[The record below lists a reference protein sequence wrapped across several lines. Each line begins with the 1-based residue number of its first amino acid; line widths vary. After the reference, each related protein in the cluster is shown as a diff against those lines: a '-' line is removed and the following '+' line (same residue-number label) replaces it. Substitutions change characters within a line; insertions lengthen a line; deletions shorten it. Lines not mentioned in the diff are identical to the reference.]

1 MANSI
6 TSADLNQYK
15 KLRIALQELYDNIS
29 AGRISESSGNTFK
42 TCHDNIFPTES
53 DASYGNSL
61 RLTTTGTLGEANIN
75 GNAISLQKL
84 LINTLYPTFHQT
96 IIENSYSAYTNS
108 ALPVITG
115 SKKDHLCFIKYA
127 SSKANIE
134 PDKYPITNILYSK
147 YAIEI
152 FIKINEALMDCY
164 YSHTN
169 DFATFTSSTKIYIV
183 DKYLKGDHEIGVPR
197 GIFINNT
204 TPSSDNDE
212 PPNAIYL
219 YIGDLKNMFKDD
231 DIKIRKTDSPS
242 TPADMTEVYKGLV
255 KPIFT
260 SNNKLNIKIEAVYY
274 FGYLDYGKNLDTES
288 KYPAQSG
295 QSVKPPKDGI
305 VGTMAGVALA
315 SGTKFSSATIKQGY
329 SITGL
334 NILKDSVIE
343 YVTSTQLRPEVV
355 PNPLA
360 TPPVIGAAAVPAT
373 YTYRIKSGSKISGTI
388 NAGGSIAIDSI
399 IDKDNTNISKITT
412 DSSVAVKQG
421 SKPVISPQTTDIK
434 TKEEITITG
443 TIPLDDSNGCSLTE
457 DVTFVTNTQIS
468 IAAGD
473 SQKNLVSPLSITP
486 VNITY
491 PALNIGEYILESD
504 IVSTRIEATFNNLE
518 GAVANIPQSFYEQNI
533 YYIFNFIKMI
543 KHIDKASFSTTSK
556 YLHIYILSYKSL
568 LLASIRA
575 ANIFYNNRHRLNAV
589 AISYENNFLNT
600 TSPDSAG
607 SGCAKKSLN
616 DFVKNDKKA
625 VFSLTP
631 TCTSSAEEALPADTY
646 MGGDGFK
653 YILYKPNEG
662 SADNDVMFKDYDKR
676 ILEELDNLSNTK
688 VKESTGN
695 LGITN
700 FQIFSSFVL
709 KGKFTITSYD
719 SNVHDKI
726 DGSFRNSAP
735 AADYKILKDIF
746 YNNKTYDFNKNYRI
760 KIVDDV
766 FKVIKFNTRK
776 DYAGG
781 DRIDIE
787 LEQDK
792 TIQTE
797 LYNKLNNY
805 SPSVI
810 TQQDHPVYIV
820 KITSKDIDKDYNA
833 IVKNTSTIEEN
844 INMYKTKIKNN
855 TTLYELHK
863 SRNNLLYNQVLSY
876 LIIVAVI
883 ISILVIINVANVEK
897 PLIKSITL
905 ACLAVIIILFMSYYI
920 MNTLYIEEG
929 FAEGSGSTHEGY
941 DLCPKDTCKIS
952 NDAQASG
959 IIVEEKDQA
968 MLKRKKDFV
977 KNFLEDKAEKL
988 MLMIILETP
997 SIVNDSLKGN
1007 NEKLVTISKNIYN
1020 DKLYL
1025 KDVLYSKKSDS
1036 EMNVDVLKYENKNYD
1051 TYIICVLFLA
1061 LIMVGSYTINIYTDN
1076 KYLDLLIL
1084 IMVILFVC
1092 LFTYFVLYTNRVV
1105 RTVSTNYYWGNEYE
1119 NQYI

>member
-15 KLRIALQELYDNIS
+15 NLRIALKGLYDNIS
-29 AGRISESSGNTFK
+29 AGRIPESSGGNTFK

-53 DASYGNSL
+53 DASYGNAL
-61 RLTTTGTLGEANIN
+61 RLTTTGILGEAEIN

-96 IIENSYSAYTNS
+96 IINDSYSAYTNNG
-108 ALPVITG
+108 LVKTTG
-115 SKKDHLCFIKYA
+115 SNKDHLCFIKYA
-127 SSKANIE
+127 DSSANIL

-152 FIKINEALMDCY
+152 FIKINEALMNCY
-164 YSHTN
+164 SSHTK
-169 DFATFTSSTKIYIV
+169 DFDATFSSSTKIYIV
-183 DKYLKGDHEIGVPR
+183 DKKLKGDH
-197 GIFINNT
+197 
-204 TPSSDNDE
+204 SDNDAKGIYIKHSSSE
-212 PPNAIYL
+212 TGADRPPEGIYL
-219 YIGDLKNMFKDD
+219 YIGKLSNMFQDA
-231 DIKIRKTDSPS
+231 DIKMWVSNSPNAP
-242 TPADMTEVYKGLV
+242 TAITAEYKGLAG
-255 KPIFT
+255 PIFT
-260 SNNKLNIKIEAVYY
+260 SSNKLNIKSGTVYY
-274 FGYLDYGKNLDTES
+274 FGYLEYSNVEDTAS
-288 KYPAQSG
+288 KYAAQSG
-295 QSVKPPKDGI
+295 TSVNPNI
-305 VGTMAGVALA
+305 ESTGTMTGVSLTNA
-315 SGTKFSSATIKQGY
+315 TISSATIKQGSKISNLTIHSGAMIERVMTTPGGVVANTY
-329 SITGL
+329 KITEGTISGSITVDPDSKIATGAVIATTTDANISAINITSSSLTLPGVAGAAKKSETTIKRDRSLTTATEGIPISTPILLTRYSVANFTYLSSKTYTFSSGPSRIQIGEDETSTTVAIPVDIAGVPIQSLTSTNISITGTFQ
-334 NILKDSVIE
+334 N
-343 YVTSTQLRPEVV
+343 
-355 PNPLA
+355 LA
-360 TPPVIGAAAVPAT
+360 GPAT
-373 YTYRIKSGSKISGTI
+373 
-388 NAGGSIAIDSI
+388 
-399 IDKDNTNISKITT
+399 
-412 DSSVAVKQG
+412 
-421 SKPVISPQTTDIK
+421 
-434 TKEEITITG
+434 
-443 TIPLDDSNGCSLTE
+443 
-457 DVTFVTNTQIS
+457 
-468 IAAGD
+468 
-473 SQKNLVSPLSITP
+473 TP
-486 VNITY
+486 K
-491 PALNIGEYILESD
+491 
-504 IVSTRIEATFNNLE
+504 
-518 GAVANIPQSFYEQNI
+518 SFYEQNI

-543 KHIDKASFSTTSK
+543 KYIDKASFSTTSK
-556 YLHIYILSYKSL
+556 YLHIYILCYKSL

-589 AISYENNFLNT
+589 AISYETNFLNNT
-600 TSPDSAG
+600 PEASGG

-625 VFSLTP
+625 DFSSTS
-631 TCTSSAEEALPADTY
+631 TCTSTEALPANTY

-653 YILYKPNEG
+653 YILYKPNGG
-662 SADNDVMFKDYDKR
+662 SDDNNAMFKAYDMR
-676 ILEELDNLSNTK
+676 ILEEFDNLSNTK
-688 VKESTGN
+688 VKESTAN

-719 SNVHDKI
+719 SNVHDRI
-726 DGSFRNSAP
+726 DGSFINSAP
-735 AADYKILKDIF
+735 PTDYKILKDIF
-746 YNNKTYDFNKNYRI
+746 YNNKTYDFNKSYRI
-760 KIVDDV
+760 KIVNSV
-766 FKVIKFNTRK
+766 FKVIKFNTRQ
-776 DYAGG
+776 DFAGG
-781 DRIDIE
+781 KRIDIE
-787 LEQDK
+787 LEQDN
-792 TIQTE
+792 TIPSE
-797 LYNKLNNY
+797 LYNDLNNY
-805 SPSVI
+805 NASSSAQI
-810 TQQDHPVYIV
+810 QHPVYIV

-833 IVKNTSTIEEN
+833 IVNNTNTIEKN

-929 FAEGSGSTHEGY
+929 FAEGSGSTHVGY
-941 DLCPKDTCKIS
+941 DLCPTNSCKIS
-952 NDAQASG
+952 NGAELSG
-959 IIVEEKDQA
+959 NIVEEKDANMQ
-968 MLKRKKDFV
+968 KRKKDYV
-977 KNFLEDKAEKL
+977 KNFLEYKAEKL

-997 SIVNDSLKGN
+997 SIVNESLKGN

-1051 TYIICVLFLA
+1051 IYIVCVLFLA

>member
-15 KLRIALQELYDNIS
+15 NLRIALKGLYDNIS
-29 AGRISESSGNTFK
+29 AGRIPESSGGNTFK

-53 DASYGNSL
+53 DASYGNAL
-61 RLTTTGTLGEANIN
+61 RLTTTGILGEAEIN

-96 IIENSYSAYTNS
+96 IINDSYSAYTNNG
-108 ALPVITG
+108 LVKTTG
-115 SKKDHLCFIKYA
+115 SNKDHLCFIKYA
-127 SSKANIE
+127 DSSANIL

-152 FIKINEALMDCY
+152 FIKINEALMNCY
-164 YSHTN
+164 SSHTK
-169 DFATFTSSTKIYIV
+169 DFDATFSSSTKIYIV
-183 DKYLKGDHEIGVPR
+183 DKKLKGDH
-197 GIFINNT
+197 
-204 TPSSDNDE
+204 SDNDAKGIYIKHSSSE
-212 PPNAIYL
+212 TGADRPPEGIYL
-219 YIGDLKNMFKDD
+219 YIGKLSNMFQDA
-231 DIKIRKTDSPS
+231 DIKMWVSNSPNAP
-242 TPADMTEVYKGLV
+242 TAITAEYKGLAG
-255 KPIFT
+255 PIFT
-260 SNNKLNIKIEAVYY
+260 SSNKLNIKSGTVYY
-274 FGYLDYGKNLDTES
+274 FGYLEYSNVEDTAS
-288 KYPAQSG
+288 KYAAQSG
-295 QSVKPPKDGI
+295 TSVNPNI
-305 VGTMAGVALA
+305 ESTGTMTGVSLTNA
-315 SGTKFSSATIKQGY
+315 TISSATIKQGSKISNLTIHSGAMIERVMTTPGGVVANTY
-329 SITGL
+329 KITEGTISGSITVDPDSKIATGAVIATTTDANISAINITSSSLTLPGVAGAAKKSETTIKRDRSLTTATEGIPISTPILLTRYSVANFTYLSSKTYTFSSGPSRIQIGEDETSTTVAIPVDIAGVPIQSLTSTNISITGTFQ
-334 NILKDSVIE
+334 N
-343 YVTSTQLRPEVV
+343 
-355 PNPLA
+355 LA
-360 TPPVIGAAAVPAT
+360 GPAT
-373 YTYRIKSGSKISGTI
+373 
-388 NAGGSIAIDSI
+388 
-399 IDKDNTNISKITT
+399 
-412 DSSVAVKQG
+412 
-421 SKPVISPQTTDIK
+421 
-434 TKEEITITG
+434 
-443 TIPLDDSNGCSLTE
+443 
-457 DVTFVTNTQIS
+457 
-468 IAAGD
+468 
-473 SQKNLVSPLSITP
+473 TP
-486 VNITY
+486 K
-491 PALNIGEYILESD
+491 
-504 IVSTRIEATFNNLE
+504 
-518 GAVANIPQSFYEQNI
+518 SFYEQNI

-543 KHIDKASFSTTSK
+543 KYIDKASFSTTSK
-556 YLHIYILSYKSL
+556 YLHIYILCYKSL

-589 AISYENNFLNT
+589 AISYETNFLNNT
-600 TSPDSAG
+600 PEASGG

-625 VFSLTP
+625 DFSSTS
-631 TCTSSAEEALPADTY
+631 TCTSTEALPANTY

-653 YILYKPNEG
+653 YILYKPNGG
-662 SADNDVMFKDYDKR
+662 SDDNNAMFKAYDMR
-676 ILEELDNLSNTK
+676 ILEEFDNLSNTK
-688 VKESTGN
+688 VKESTAN

-719 SNVHDKI
+719 SNVHDRI
-726 DGSFRNSAP
+726 DGSFINSAP
-735 AADYKILKDIF
+735 PTDYKILKDIF
-746 YNNKTYDFNKNYRI
+746 YNNKTYDFNKSYRI
-760 KIVDDV
+760 KIVNSV
-766 FKVIKFNTRK
+766 FKVIKFNTRQ
-776 DYAGG
+776 DFAGG
-781 DRIDIE
+781 KRIDIE
-787 LEQDK
+787 LEQDN
-792 TIQTE
+792 TIPSE
-797 LYNKLNNY
+797 LYNDLNNY
-805 SPSVI
+805 NASSSAQI
-810 TQQDHPVYIV
+810 QHPVYIV

-833 IVKNTSTIEEN
+833 IVNNTNTIEKN

-929 FAEGSGSTHEGY
+929 FAEGSGSTHVGY
-941 DLCPKDTCKIS
+941 DLCPTNSCKIS
-952 NDAQASG
+952 NGEELSG
-959 IIVEEKDQA
+959 NIVEEKDANMQ
-968 MLKRKKDFV
+968 KRKKDYV
-977 KNFLEDKAEKL
+977 KNFLEYKAEKL

-997 SIVNDSLKGN
+997 SIVNESLKGN

-1051 TYIICVLFLA
+1051 IYIVCVLFLA

>member
-15 KLRIALQELYDNIS
+15 NLRIALKGLYDNIS
-29 AGRISESSGNTFK
+29 AGRIPESSGGNTFK

-53 DASYGNSL
+53 DASYGNAL
-61 RLTTTGTLGEANIN
+61 RLTTTGILGEAEIN

-96 IIENSYSAYTNS
+96 IINDSYSAYTNNG
-108 ALPVITG
+108 LVKTTG
-115 SKKDHLCFIKYA
+115 SNKDHLCFIKYA
-127 SSKANIE
+127 DSSANIL

-152 FIKINEALMDCY
+152 FIKINEALMNCY
-164 YSHTN
+164 SSHTK
-169 DFATFTSSTKIYIV
+169 DFDATFSSSTKIYIV
-183 DKYLKGDHEIGVPR
+183 DKKLKGDH
-197 GIFINNT
+197 
-204 TPSSDNDE
+204 SDNDAKGIYIKHSSSE
-212 PPNAIYL
+212 TGADRPPEGIYL
-219 YIGDLKNMFKDD
+219 YIGKLSNMFQDA
-231 DIKIRKTDSPS
+231 DIKMWVSNSPNAP
-242 TPADMTEVYKGLV
+242 TAITAEYKGLAG
-255 KPIFT
+255 PIFT
-260 SNNKLNIKIEAVYY
+260 SSNKLNIKSGTVYY
-274 FGYLDYGKNLDTES
+274 FGYLEYSNVEDTAS
-288 KYPAQSG
+288 KYAAQSG
-295 QSVKPPKDGI
+295 TSVNPNI
-305 VGTMAGVALA
+305 ESTGTMTGVSLTNA
-315 SGTKFSSATIKQGY
+315 TISSATIKQGSKISNLTIHSGAMIERVMTTPGGVVANTY
-329 SITGL
+329 KITEGTISGSITVDPDSKIATGAVIATTTDANISAINITSSSLTLPGVAGAAKKSETTIKRDRSLTTATEGIPISTPILLTRYSVANFTYLSSKTYTFSSGPSRIQIGEDETSTTVAIPVDIAGVPIQSLTSTNISITGTFQ
-334 NILKDSVIE
+334 N
-343 YVTSTQLRPEVV
+343 
-355 PNPLA
+355 LA
-360 TPPVIGAAAVPAT
+360 GPAT
-373 YTYRIKSGSKISGTI
+373 
-388 NAGGSIAIDSI
+388 
-399 IDKDNTNISKITT
+399 
-412 DSSVAVKQG
+412 
-421 SKPVISPQTTDIK
+421 
-434 TKEEITITG
+434 
-443 TIPLDDSNGCSLTE
+443 
-457 DVTFVTNTQIS
+457 
-468 IAAGD
+468 
-473 SQKNLVSPLSITP
+473 TP
-486 VNITY
+486 K
-491 PALNIGEYILESD
+491 
-504 IVSTRIEATFNNLE
+504 
-518 GAVANIPQSFYEQNI
+518 SFYEQNI

-543 KHIDKASFSTTSK
+543 KYIDKASFSTTSK
-556 YLHIYILSYKSL
+556 YLHIYILCYKSL

-589 AISYENNFLNT
+589 AISYETNFLNNT
-600 TSPDSAG
+600 PEASGG

-625 VFSLTP
+625 DFSSTS
-631 TCTSSAEEALPADTY
+631 TCTSTEALPANTY

-653 YILYKPNEG
+653 YILYKPNGG
-662 SADNDVMFKDYDKR
+662 SDDNNAMFKDYDKR

-688 VKESTGN
+688 VKESTAN

-719 SNVHDKI
+719 SNVHDRI
-726 DGSFRNSAP
+726 DGSFINSAP
-735 AADYKILKDIF
+735 PTDYKILKDIF
-746 YNNKTYDFNKNYRI
+746 YNNKTYDFNKSYRI
-760 KIVDDV
+760 KIVNSV
-766 FKVIKFNTRK
+766 FKVIKFNTRQ
-776 DYAGG
+776 DFAGG

-792 TIQTE
+792 TIPQE
-797 LYNKLNNY
+797 LYNDLNNY
-805 SPSVI
+805 NASSSALI
-810 TQQDHPVYIV
+810 QHPVYIV

-833 IVKNTSTIEEN
+833 IVKNTNTIEEN

-929 FAEGSGSTHEGY
+929 FAEGSGSTHVGY
-941 DLCPKDTCKIS
+941 DLCPTNSCKIS
-952 NDAQASG
+952 NGEELSG
-959 IIVEEKDQA
+959 NIVEEKDANMQ
-968 MLKRKKDFV
+968 KRKKDYV
-977 KNFLEDKAEKL
+977 KNFLEYKAEKL

-997 SIVNDSLKGN
+997 SIVNESLKGN

-1051 TYIICVLFLA
+1051 IYIVCVLFLA

>member
-15 KLRIALQELYDNIS
+15 NLRIALKGLYDNIS
-29 AGRISESSGNTFK
+29 AGRIPESSGGNTFK

-53 DASYGNSL
+53 DASYGNAL
-61 RLTTTGTLGEANIN
+61 RLTTTGALGEAVIN

-96 IIENSYSAYTNS
+96 IINDSYSAYTNNG
-108 ALPVITG
+108 LVTTTG
-115 SKKDHLCFIKYA
+115 GNKDHLCFIKYA
-127 SSKANIE
+127 ASSANIL

-152 FIKINEALMDCY
+152 FIKINEALMNCY
-164 YSHTN
+164 SSHTK
-169 DFATFTSSTKIYIV
+169 DFDATFSSSTKIYIV
-183 DKYLKGDHEIGVPR
+183 DKKLKGDHGDNDAK
-197 GIFINNT
+197 GIYIKH
-204 TPSSDNDE
+204 PSSETGADI
-212 PPNAIYL
+212 PPEGIYL
-219 YIGDLKNMFKDD
+219 YIGKLSNMFQDANIKMWVSNSPNAPI
-231 DIKIRKTDSPS
+231 DIT
-242 TPADMTEVYKGLV
+242 ADYKGLAG
-255 KPIFT
+255 PIFT
-260 SNNKLNIKIEAVYY
+260 SSNKLHIKTGTVYY
-274 FGYLDYGKNLDTES
+274 FGYLEYSNVEDTAS
-288 KYPAQSG
+288 KYAAQSG
-295 QSVKPPKDGI
+295 TSENPNI
-305 VGTMAGVALA
+305 ESTGTMTGVSLTNA
-315 SGTKFSSATIKQGY
+315 TISSATIKQGSKISNLTIHSGAMIERVMTTPGGVVANTY
-329 SITGL
+329 KITGGTISGSITVDPDSKIATGAVIATTTDANISAINITSSSLTLPGVAGAAKKSETTIKRDRSLTTATEGIPISTPIPLTRYSVANFTYLSSKTYTFPSGPSQIQIGEDETSTTVAIPVDIAGVPIQSLTSTNISITGTFQ
-334 NILKDSVIE
+334 N
-343 YVTSTQLRPEVV
+343 
-355 PNPLA
+355 LA
-360 TPPVIGAAAVPAT
+360 GPAT
-373 YTYRIKSGSKISGTI
+373 
-388 NAGGSIAIDSI
+388 
-399 IDKDNTNISKITT
+399 
-412 DSSVAVKQG
+412 
-421 SKPVISPQTTDIK
+421 
-434 TKEEITITG
+434 
-443 TIPLDDSNGCSLTE
+443 
-457 DVTFVTNTQIS
+457 
-468 IAAGD
+468 
-473 SQKNLVSPLSITP
+473 TP
-486 VNITY
+486 K
-491 PALNIGEYILESD
+491 
-504 IVSTRIEATFNNLE
+504 
-518 GAVANIPQSFYEQNI
+518 SFYEQNI

-543 KHIDKASFSTTSK
+543 KYIDKASFLTTSK
-556 YLHIYILSYKSL
+556 YLHIYILCYKSL

-589 AISYENNFLNT
+589 AISYETNFLNNT
-600 TSPDSAG
+600 PEASGG

-662 SADNDVMFKDYDKR
+662 TADNDVMFKDYDKR

-688 VKESTGN
+688 VKESTAN

-719 SNVHDKI
+719 SNVHDTLEVN
-726 DGSFRNSAP
+726 GSFKNSASDN
-735 AADYKILKDIF
+735 DYKILKDIF
-746 YNNKTYDFNKNYRI
+746 YNNKTYDFNNNYRI
-760 KIVDDV
+760 KIVNST
-766 FKVIKFNTRK
+766 FKVIKFNIRT
-776 DYAGG
+776 DFAGSE
-781 DRIDIE
+781 RIDIE
-787 LEQDK
+787 LEHIKDSK
-792 TIQTE
+792 DISDD
-797 LYNKLNNY
+797 LYNKLNDY
-805 SPSVI
+805 TPSVI
-810 TQQDHPVYIV
+810 TQRYHPVYIV

-833 IVKNTSTIEEN
+833 IVKNTNTIEEN

-929 FAEGSGSTHEGY
+929 FAEGSGSTHVGY
-941 DLCPKDTCKIS
+941 DLCPTNSCKIS
-952 NDAQASG
+952 NGAELSG
-959 IIVEEKDQA
+959 NIVEEKDANMQ
-968 MLKRKKDFV
+968 KRKKDYV
-977 KNFLEDKAEKL
+977 KNFLEYKAEKL

-997 SIVNDSLKGN
+997 SIVNESLKGN

-1051 TYIICVLFLA
+1051 IYIVCVLFLA

>member
-15 KLRIALQELYDNIS
+15 NLRIALKGLYDNIS
-29 AGRISESSGNTFK
+29 AGRMPESSGGNTFK

-53 DASYGNSL
+53 DASYGNAL
-61 RLTTTGTLGEANIN
+61 RLTTTGNLGEAVIN

-96 IIENSYSAYTNS
+96 IINDSYSAYTNNG
-108 ALPVITG
+108 LVKTTG
-115 SKKDHLCFIKYA
+115 SNKDHLCFIKYA
-127 SSKANIE
+127 DSSANIL

-152 FIKINEALMDCY
+152 FIKINEALMNCY
-164 YSHTN
+164 SSHTK
-169 DFATFTSSTKIYIV
+169 DFDATFSPSTKIYIV
-183 DKYLKGDHEIGVPR
+183 DKKLKGDH
-197 GIFINNT
+197 
-204 TPSSDNDE
+204 SDNDAKGIYIKHPSSE
-212 PPNAIYL
+212 TGADIPPEGIYL
-219 YIGDLKNMFKDD
+219 YIGKLSNMFQDA
-231 DIKIRKTDSPS
+231 DIKMWVSNS
-242 TPADMTEVYKGLV
+242 NTPTAITAEYKGLAG
-255 KPIFT
+255 PIFT
-260 SNNKLNIKIEAVYY
+260 SSNKLHIKTGTVYY
-274 FGYLDYGKNLDTES
+274 FGYLEYSNDADTAS
-288 KYPAQSG
+288 KYNIQDSASKRPTFSNPISG
-295 QSVKPPKDGI
+295 SITSGLSGLTI
-305 VGTMAGVALA
+305 TRATIA
-315 SGTKFSSATIKQGY
+315 SGSTIS
-329 SITGL
+329 SITIPDGTTIERVMTASPPGAVL
-334 NILKDSVIE
+334 NKYRILEALNSIKLTISIGTTISTSSVNSIPQASLSAIKDTWVPTSSDHTGSVITDTTTVSDLTAASFTTNTAISVE
-343 YVTSTQLRPEVV
+343 KSSPSYSGATCDSNSLRGLEFVITAGAVADATAATFTSSST
-355 PNPLA
+355 
-360 TPPVIGAAAVPAT
+360 
-373 YTYRIKSGSKISGTI
+373 
-388 NAGGSIAIDSI
+388 
-399 IDKDNTNISKITT
+399 SKITRDIT
-412 DSSVAVKQG
+412 AIATTTT
-421 SKPVISPQTTDIK
+421 SKDIIVDNIANQTKAGI
-434 TKEEITITG
+434 
-443 TIPLDDSNGCSLTE
+443 SLTGS
-457 DVTFVTNTQIS
+457 FTNIDG
-468 IAAGD
+468 AAVEQ
-473 SQKNLVSPLSITP
+473 S
-486 VNITY
+486 
-491 PALNIGEYILESD
+491 
-504 IVSTRIEATFNNLE
+504 
-518 GAVANIPQSFYEQNI
+518 SFYNQNI

-543 KHIDKASFSTTSK
+543 KYIDKASFLTTSK
-556 YLHIYILSYKSL
+556 YLHIYILCYKSL

-589 AISYENNFLNT
+589 AISYETNFLNNT
-600 TSPDSAG
+600 PEASGG

-625 VFSLTP
+625 VFSLTS
-631 TCTSSAEEALPADTY
+631 TCTSTEALPANTY

-653 YILYKPNEG
+653 YILYKPNGG
-662 SADNDVMFKDYDKR
+662 SDDNNAMFKAYDMR
-676 ILEELDNLSNTK
+676 ILEEFDNLSNTK
-688 VKESTGN
+688 VKESTAN

-719 SNVHDKI
+719 SNVHDTLEVN
-726 DGSFRNSAP
+726 GSFKNSASDN
-735 AADYKILKDIF
+735 DYKILKDIF

-760 KIVDDV
+760 KIVNSV
-766 FKVIKFNTRK
+766 FKVIKFNTRQ
-776 DYAGG
+776 DFAGG
-781 DRIDIE
+781 KRIDIE
-787 LEQDK
+787 LEQDN
-792 TIQTE
+792 TIPSE
-797 LYNKLNNY
+797 LYNDLNNY
-805 SPSVI
+805 NASSSAQI
-810 TQQDHPVYIV
+810 QHPVYIV

-833 IVKNTSTIEEN
+833 IVNNTNTIEKN

-929 FAEGSGSTHEGY
+929 FAEGSGSTHVGY
-941 DLCPKDTCKIS
+941 DLCPTNSCKIS
-952 NDAQASG
+952 NGAALSG
-959 IIVEEKDQA
+959 NTVEEKDANMQ
-968 MLKRKKDFV
+968 KRKKDYV
-977 KNFLEDKAEKL
+977 KNFLEYKAEQL

-997 SIVNDSLKGN
+997 SIVNESLKGN

-1051 TYIICVLFLA
+1051 IYIVCVLFLA

>member
-15 KLRIALQELYDNIS
+15 NLRIALKGLYDNIS
-29 AGRISESSGNTFK
+29 AGRMPESSGGNTFK

-53 DASYGNSL
+53 DASYGNAL
-61 RLTTTGTLGEANIN
+61 RLTTTGILGEAEIN

-96 IIENSYSAYTNS
+96 IINDSYSAYTNNGLVKT
-108 ALPVITG
+108 AG
-115 SKKDHLCFIKYA
+115 SNKDHLCFIKYA
-127 SSKANIE
+127 DSSANIL

-152 FIKINEALMDCY
+152 FIKINEALMNCY
-164 YSHTN
+164 SSHTK
-169 DFATFTSSTKIYIV
+169 DFDATFSSSTKIYIV
-183 DKYLKGDHEIGVPR
+183 DKKLKGDHG
-197 GIFINNT
+197 
-204 TPSSDNDE
+204 DNDAKGIYISASSE
-212 PPNAIYL
+212 TGADIPPEGIYL
-219 YIGDLKNMFKDD
+219 YIGKLSNMFQDAN
-231 DIKIRKTDSPS
+231 IKMWVSNSPNAP
-242 TPADMTEVYKGLV
+242 TAITAEYKGLAG
-255 KPIFT
+255 PIFT
-260 SNNKLNIKIEAVYY
+260 SSNKLHIKTGTVYY
-274 FGYLDYGKNLDTES
+274 FGYLEYSNVEDTAS
-288 KYPAQSG
+288 KYAAQSG
-295 QSVKPPKDGI
+295 TSVNPNI
-305 VGTMAGVALA
+305 ESTGTMTGVSLTNA
-315 SGTKFSSATIKQGY
+315 TISSATIKQGSKISNLTIHGGAMIEIARDASNAVIANTY
-329 SITGL
+329 KITGGLISGSITVDPASKIATGAVIATTTDAHISAINITSSLLTSPGVSGAAKKLETTIKRDSPLTTATEGIPISTPILLTRYSVANFTYLSSKTYTFPSGPSQIRIGEDETSATVAIPVDIAGVPIQSLTSTNISITGTFQ
-334 NILKDSVIE
+334 N
-343 YVTSTQLRPEVV
+343 
-355 PNPLA
+355 LA
-360 TPPVIGAAAVPAT
+360 GPAT
-373 YTYRIKSGSKISGTI
+373 
-388 NAGGSIAIDSI
+388 
-399 IDKDNTNISKITT
+399 
-412 DSSVAVKQG
+412 
-421 SKPVISPQTTDIK
+421 
-434 TKEEITITG
+434 
-443 TIPLDDSNGCSLTE
+443 
-457 DVTFVTNTQIS
+457 
-468 IAAGD
+468 
-473 SQKNLVSPLSITP
+473 TP
-486 VNITY
+486 K
-491 PALNIGEYILESD
+491 
-504 IVSTRIEATFNNLE
+504 
-518 GAVANIPQSFYEQNI
+518 SFYEQNI

-543 KHIDKASFSTTSK
+543 KYIDKASFSTTSK

-575 ANIFYNNRHRLNAV
+575 ANIFYNNRHKLNAV
-589 AISYENNFLNT
+589 AISYETNFLNNT
-600 TSPDSAG
+600 PEASGG

-625 VFSLTP
+625 DFSSTS
-631 TCTSSAEEALPADTY
+631 TCTSTEALPADTY
-646 MGGDGFK
+646 IGGDGFK
-653 YILYKPNEG
+653 YILYKTNGG
-662 SADNDVMFKDYDKR
+662 SDDNNAMFKAYDKQ
-676 ILEELDNLSNTK
+676 ILEEFDNLSNTK
-688 VKESTGN
+688 VKESTAN

-719 SNVHDKI
+719 SNVHDRI
-726 DGSFRNSAP
+726 DGSFINSAP
-735 AADYKILKDIF
+735 PTDYKILKDIF

-760 KIVDDV
+760 KIVNSV
-766 FKVIKFNTRK
+766 FKVIKFNTRQ
-776 DYAGG
+776 DFAGG
-781 DRIDIE
+781 KRIDIE
-787 LEQDK
+787 LEQDN
-792 TIQTE
+792 TIPSE
-797 LYNKLNNY
+797 LYNDLNNY
-805 SPSVI
+805 NASSSAQI
-810 TQQDHPVYIV
+810 QHPVYIV

-833 IVKNTSTIEEN
+833 IVNNTNTIEKN

-929 FAEGSGSTHEGY
+929 FAEGSGSTHVGY
-941 DLCPKDTCKIS
+941 DLCPTNSCKIS
-952 NDAQASG
+952 NGAALSG
-959 IIVEEKDQA
+959 NTVEEKDANMQ
-968 MLKRKKDFV
+968 KRKKDYV
-977 KNFLEDKAEKL
+977 KNFLEYKAEQL

-997 SIVNDSLKGN
+997 SIVNESLKGN

-1051 TYIICVLFLA
+1051 IYIVCVLFLA

>member
-1 MANSI
+1 MTTNI
-6 TSADLNQYK
+6 TSADLNQYN
-15 KLRIALQELYDNIS
+15 KLRIALRDLYNNIS
-29 AGRISESSGNTFK
+29 AGRIPETGVNTFK
-42 TCHDNIFPTES
+42 SCHDNIFPTES
-53 DASYGNSL
+53 DASYGDSQK
-61 RLTTTGTLGEANIN
+61 LTTTGDLGETDIN
-75 GNAISLQKL
+75 GHAISLQKL

-108 ALPVITG
+108 DLVATAG

-242 TPADMTEVYKGLV
+242 TPADMTEVYKGEGG
-255 KPIFT
+255 PIFT
-260 SNNKLNIKIEAVYY
+260 SNNKLNIKIGTVYY
-274 FGYLDYGKNLDTES
+274 FGYLDYGKNSDTES

-295 QSVKPPKDGI
+295 TSENPNIESTGSM
-305 VGTMAGVALA
+305 TGVNLNTAKITNAIIKA
-315 SGTKFSSATIKQGY
+315 SST
-329 SITGL
+329 ITGL
-334 NILKDSVIE
+334 KILKDSLIRP
-343 YVTSTQLRPEVV
+343 VT
-355 PNPLA
+355 
-360 TPPVIGAAAVPAT
+360 GAAANT
-373 YTYRIKSGSKISGTI
+373 YMIITGKISGTI
-388 NAGGSIAIDSI
+388 T
-399 IDKDNTNISKITT
+399 TNQASFI
-412 DSSVAVKQG
+412 KQG
-421 SKPVISPQTTDIK
+421 SAI
-434 TKEEITITG
+434 E
-443 TIPLDDSNGCSLTE
+443 
-457 DVTFVTNTQIS
+457 NT
-468 IAAGD
+468 A
-473 SQKNLVSPLSITP
+473 
-486 VNITY
+486 
-491 PALNIGEYILESD
+491 
-504 IVSTRIEATFNNLE
+504 
-518 GAVANIPQSFYEQNI
+518 ANIPNIRLPSTPNSFTKTDTNLDATVKSATTIKADASLTTADDILIPTNIDLPLPTADGNGGVSVSNFTFVAQENLLSAGLTSGTIDVDKSSSTTVIPVDINVPITSFTKPNIRIFGTFQNLAGVANTPKSFYQQNI

-556 YLHIYILSYKSL
+556 YLHIYILCYKSL

-589 AISYENNFLNT
+589 AISYENNFLNNALQE
-600 TSPDSAG
+600 SGGA
-607 SGCAKKSLN
+607 GCAKKSLN
-616 DFVKNDKKA
+616 DFVKNDHKA
-625 VFSLTP
+625 KFSSTS
-631 TCTSSAEEALPADTY
+631 TCTLSSEEALPVDTY
-646 MGGDGFK
+646 MGGNGFK
-653 YILYKPNEG
+653 YILYKQNAG
-662 SADNDVMFKDYDKR
+662 SADNNEMFKAYDKR

-735 AADYKILKDIF
+735 DNDYKILKDIF

-760 KIVDDV
+760 KIVNNV
-766 FKVIKFNTRK
+766 FKVIKFNMRK
-776 DYAGG
+776 DFAGG
-781 DRIDIE
+781 ERIDIE

-792 TIQTE
+792 TIPPE
-797 LYNKLNNY
+797 LYNKLNTYNASS
-805 SPSVI
+805 SPQI
-810 TQQDHPVYIV
+810 EHPVYIV

-833 IVKNTSTIEEN
+833 IVKNTNTIEEN

-941 DLCPKDTCKIS
+941 DLCPKDTCIS
-952 NDAQASG
+952 NGAPISG
-959 IIVEEKDQA
+959 IIVEEKEQA

-1007 NEKLVTISKNIYN
+1007 NEKLVAISKNIYN

>member
-15 KLRIALQELYDNIS
+15 NLRIALKGLYDNIS
-29 AGRISESSGNTFK
+29 AGRIPESSGGNTFK

-53 DASYGNSL
+53 DASYGNAL
-61 RLTTTGTLGEANIN
+61 RLTTTGVLGEADIN

-96 IIENSYSAYTNS
+96 IINDSYSAYTNNG
-108 ALPVITG
+108 LVKTTG
-115 SKKDHLCFIKYA
+115 SNKDHLCFIKYA
-127 SSKANIE
+127 DSSANIL

-152 FIKINEALMDCY
+152 FIKINEALMNCY
-164 YSHTN
+164 SSHTK
-169 DFATFTSSTKIYIV
+169 DFDATFSSSTKIYIV
-183 DKYLKGDHEIGVPR
+183 DKKLKGDH
-197 GIFINNT
+197 
-204 TPSSDNDE
+204 SDNDAKGIYIKHSSSE
-212 PPNAIYL
+212 TGADRPPEGIYL
-219 YIGDLKNMFKDD
+219 YIGKLSNMFQDA
-231 DIKIRKTDSPS
+231 DIKMWVSNSPNAP
-242 TPADMTEVYKGLV
+242 TAITADYKGLAG
-255 KPIFT
+255 PIFT
-260 SNNKLNIKIEAVYY
+260 SSNKLNIKSGTVYY
-274 FGYLDYGKNLDTES
+274 FGYLEYSNDADTAS
-288 KYPAQSG
+288 KYNIQDSASKRLTFSTPISG
-295 QSVKPPKDGI
+295 SI
-305 VGTMAGVALA
+305 T
-315 SGTKFSSATIKQGY
+315 SGLSGLTITSATIASGSTIS
-329 SITGL
+329 SITIPDGTTIERVMTASPPGAVL
-334 NILKDSVIE
+334 NKYRILEAPNSIKLTISVGTTISTSSVNSIPQASLSAIKATWAPTSSDHTGSVITDTTTVSNLTAASFTTNTAISVE
-343 YVTSTQLRPEVV
+343 KSSPSYSGATCDSNSLRGLEFVITAGDVATATAATFTSSST
-355 PNPLA
+355 
-360 TPPVIGAAAVPAT
+360 
-373 YTYRIKSGSKISGTI
+373 
-388 NAGGSIAIDSI
+388 
-399 IDKDNTNISKITT
+399 SKITRDIT
-412 DSSVAVKQG
+412 AIATTTT
-421 SKPVISPQTTDIK
+421 SKDIIVDNIANQTKAGI
-434 TKEEITITG
+434 
-443 TIPLDDSNGCSLTE
+443 SLTGS
-457 DVTFVTNTQIS
+457 FTNIDG
-468 IAAGD
+468 AAVEQ
-473 SQKNLVSPLSITP
+473 S
-486 VNITY
+486 
-491 PALNIGEYILESD
+491 
-504 IVSTRIEATFNNLE
+504 
-518 GAVANIPQSFYEQNI
+518 SFYNQNI

-543 KHIDKASFSTTSK
+543 KYIDKASFLTTSK
-556 YLHIYILSYKSL
+556 YLHIYILCYKSL

-575 ANIFYNNRHRLNAV
+575 ANIFYNNRHKLNAV
-589 AISYENNFLNT
+589 AISYETNFLNNT
-600 TSPDSAG
+600 PEASGG

-625 VFSLTP
+625 DFSSTS
-631 TCTSSAEEALPADTY
+631 TCTSTEALPADTY
-646 MGGDGFK
+646 IGGDGFQ
-653 YILYKPNEG
+653 YILYKPNG
-662 SADNDVMFKDYDKR
+662 GAADNNAMFKAYDKR
-676 ILEELDNLSNTK
+676 ILEEFDNLSNTK
-688 VKESTGN
+688 VKESTAN

-719 SNVHDKI
+719 SNVHDRI
-726 DGSFRNSAP
+726 DGSFINSAP
-735 AADYKILKDIF
+735 PTDYKILKDIF

-760 KIVDDV
+760 KIVNSV
-766 FKVIKFNTRK
+766 FKVIKFNTRQ
-776 DYAGG
+776 DFAGG
-781 DRIDIE
+781 KRIDIE
-787 LEQDK
+787 LEQDN
-792 TIQTE
+792 TIPSE
-797 LYNKLNNY
+797 LYNDLNNY
-805 SPSVI
+805 NASSSAQI
-810 TQQDHPVYIV
+810 QHPVYIV

-833 IVKNTSTIEEN
+833 IVKNTNTIEEN

-929 FAEGSGSTHEGY
+929 FAEGSGSTHVGY
-941 DLCPKDTCKIS
+941 DLCPTNSCKIS
-952 NDAQASG
+952 NGAELSG
-959 IIVEEKDQA
+959 NIVEEKDANMQ
-968 MLKRKKDFV
+968 KRKKDYV
-977 KNFLEDKAEKL
+977 KNFLEYKAEKL

-997 SIVNDSLKGN
+997 SIVNESLKGN

-1051 TYIICVLFLA
+1051 IYIVCVLFLA

>member
-15 KLRIALQELYDNIS
+15 NLRIALKGLYDNIS
-29 AGRISESSGNTFK
+29 AGRIPESSGGNTFK

-53 DASYGNSL
+53 DASYGNAL
-61 RLTTTGTLGEANIN
+61 RLTTTGTLGEAVIN

-96 IIENSYSAYTNS
+96 IINDSYSAYTNNGLVTS
-108 ALPVITG
+108 TG
-115 SKKDHLCFIKYA
+115 GNKDHLCFIKYA
-127 SSKANIE
+127 ASSANIL

-152 FIKINEALMDCY
+152 FIKINEALMNCY
-164 YSHTN
+164 SSHTK
-169 DFATFTSSTKIYIV
+169 DFDATFSSSTKIYIV
-183 DKYLKGDHEIGVPR
+183 DKKLKGDH
-197 GIFINNT
+197 
-204 TPSSDNDE
+204 SDNDAKGIYIKHSSSE
-212 PPNAIYL
+212 TGADRPPEGIYL
-219 YIGDLKNMFKDD
+219 YIGKLSNMFQDANIKMWVSNSPNAPI
-231 DIKIRKTDSPS
+231 DIT
-242 TPADMTEVYKGLV
+242 ADYKGLAG
-255 KPIFT
+255 PIFT
-260 SNNKLNIKIEAVYY
+260 SSNKLNIKSGTVYY
-274 FGYLDYGKNLDTES
+274 FGYLEYSNDADTAS
-288 KYPAQSG
+288 KYNIQDSASKRPTFSNPISG
-295 QSVKPPKDGI
+295 SITSGLSGLTITRATIASGSTISSITIPDGTTIERVMTASPPGAVLNKYRI
-305 VGTMAGVALA
+305 LEAPNSIKLTISVGTTISTSSVNSIPQA
-315 SGTKFSSATIKQGY
+315 SLSASAIKDTWVPT
-329 SITGL
+329 SIDHTG
-334 NILKDSVIE
+334 SVITDTTTVSNLTAAPFTTNTAISVE
-343 YVTSTQLRPEVV
+343 KSSPSYSGATCDLNSLRGLEFVITDGDVATATAATFTSSST
-355 PNPLA
+355 
-360 TPPVIGAAAVPAT
+360 
-373 YTYRIKSGSKISGTI
+373 
-388 NAGGSIAIDSI
+388 
-399 IDKDNTNISKITT
+399 SKITR
-412 DSSVAVKQG
+412 D
-421 SKPVISPQTTDIK
+421 ITDISTTTTSK
-434 TKEEITITG
+434 DIIVDNIANQTKAGI
-443 TIPLDDSNGCSLTE
+443 SLTGS
-457 DVTFVTNTQIS
+457 FTNIDG
-468 IAAGD
+468 AAVQQ
-473 SQKNLVSPLSITP
+473 S
-486 VNITY
+486 
-491 PALNIGEYILESD
+491 
-504 IVSTRIEATFNNLE
+504 
-518 GAVANIPQSFYEQNI
+518 SFYEQNI
-533 YYIFNFIKMI
+533 YYIYNFIKMI
-543 KHIDKASFSTTSK
+543 KYIDKASFLTTSK

-589 AISYENNFLNT
+589 AISYENNFLNNT
-600 TSPDSAG
+600 PEASGG

-653 YILYKPNEG
+653 YILYKTNG
-662 SADNDVMFKDYDKR
+662 GTADNDVMFKDYDKR

-688 VKESTGN
+688 VKESTAN

-719 SNVHDKI
+719 SNVHDRI
-726 DGSFRNSAP
+726 DGSFINSAP
-735 AADYKILKDIF
+735 PTDYKILKDIF
-746 YNNKTYDFNKNYRI
+746 YNNKTYDFNKSYRI
-760 KIVDDV
+760 KIVNSV
-766 FKVIKFNTRK
+766 FKVIKFNTRQ
-776 DYAGG
+776 DFAGG

-792 TIQTE
+792 TIPQE
-797 LYNKLNNY
+797 LYNDLNNY
-805 SPSVI
+805 NASSSAQI
-810 TQQDHPVYIV
+810 QHPVYIV

-833 IVKNTSTIEEN
+833 IVKNTNTIEEN

-929 FAEGSGSTHEGY
+929 FAEGSGSTHVGY
-941 DLCPKDTCKIS
+941 DLCPTNSCKIS
-952 NDAQASG
+952 NGAELSG
-959 IIVEEKDQA
+959 NIVEEKDANMQ
-968 MLKRKKDFV
+968 KRKKDYV
-977 KNFLEDKAEKL
+977 KNFLEYKAEKL

-997 SIVNDSLKGN
+997 SIVNESLKGN

-1051 TYIICVLFLA
+1051 IYIVCVLFLA

>member
-1 MANSI
+1 MTTNI
-6 TSADLNQYK
+6 TSADLNQYN
-15 KLRIALQELYDNIS
+15 KLRIALRDLYNNIS
-29 AGRISESSGNTFK
+29 AGRIPESSGNNFK
-42 TCHDNIFPTES
+42 SCHDNIFPTES
-53 DASYGNSL
+53 DASYGDSQK
-61 RLTTTGTLGEANIN
+61 LTTTGDLGETDIN
-75 GNAISLQKL
+75 GHAISLQKL

-108 ALPVITG
+108 DLVATAG

-231 DIKIRKTDSPS
+231 DIKIRKSDSPL
-242 TPADMTEVYKGLV
+242 TPTDITTAYKDLV

-260 SNNKLNIKIEAVYY
+260 SNNKLNIKNEAVYY
-274 FGYLDYGKNLDTES
+274 FGYLDYGKNSDTES

-295 QSVKPPKDGI
+295 TPGTPP
-305 VGTMAGVALA
+305 VPEATGTMTDVSLA
-315 SGTKFSSATIKQGY
+315 SGTIFSSATINAGSTISQLK
-329 SITGL
+329 
-334 NILKDSVIE
+334 ILSGTIVLDNASVP
-343 YVTSTQLRPEVV
+343 V
-355 PNPLA
+355 A
-360 TPPVIGAAAVPAT
+360 GTPVLYT
-373 YTYRIKSGSKISGTI
+373 YTIKAGSKISGTI
-388 NAGGSIAIDSI
+388 AAGSSIKAGSFIRTTPAPTITLGAAGSFTRTGGSPPHPR
-399 IDKDNTNISKITT
+399 
-412 DSSVAVKQG
+412 VKQG
-421 SKPVISPQTTDIK
+421 SGTTIKLTESLSTTADINISGTIAIPTAGPTAGYTLINDVQFTTE
-434 TKEEITITG
+434 TKISIMGGNTKYLLQSGEEI
-443 TIPLDDSNGCSLTE
+443 S
-457 DVTFVTNTQIS
+457 
-468 IAAGD
+468 
-473 SQKNLVSPLSITP
+473 SITFKTP
-486 VNITY
+486 IVY
-491 PALNIGEYILESD
+491 PELNGEYTLASAI
-504 IVSTRIEATFNNLE
+504 STSISGTFLNLE
-518 GAVANIPQSFYEQNI
+518 EPSDTPQSFYKQNI

-543 KHIDKASFSTTSK
+543 KHIDNASFSTTSK
-556 YLHIYILSYKSL
+556 YLHIYILCYKSL

-589 AISYENNFLNT
+589 AISYENNFLNNALQE
-600 TSPDSAG
+600 SGG

-616 DFVKNDKKA
+616 DFVKNDHKA
-625 VFSLTP
+625 TFSSTS
-631 TCTSSAEEALPADTY
+631 TCTTSPPQALPVDTY
-646 MGGDGFK
+646 MGGNGFK
-653 YILYKPNEG
+653 YILYKQNAG
-662 SADNDVMFKDYDKR
+662 SADNNEMFKAYDKR

-735 AADYKILKDIF
+735 DNDYKILKDIF

-760 KIVDDV
+760 KIVNNV
-766 FKVIKFNTRK
+766 FKVIKFNMRK
-776 DYAGG
+776 DFAGG
-781 DRIDIE
+781 ERIDIE

-792 TIQTE
+792 TIPLE
-797 LYNKLNNY
+797 LYNKLNTYNASS
-805 SPSVI
+805 SPQI
-810 TQQDHPVYIV
+810 EHPVYIV

-833 IVKNTSTIEEN
+833 IVKNTNTIEEN

-941 DLCPKDTCKIS
+941 DLCPKDTCIS
-952 NDAQASG
+952 NGAPISG

-1007 NEKLVTISKNIYN
+1007 NEKLVAISKNIYN